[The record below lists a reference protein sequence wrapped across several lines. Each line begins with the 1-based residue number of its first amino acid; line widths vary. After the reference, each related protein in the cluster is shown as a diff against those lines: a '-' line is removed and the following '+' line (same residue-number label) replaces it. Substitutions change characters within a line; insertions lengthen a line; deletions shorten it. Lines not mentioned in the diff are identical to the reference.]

1 MNLQRFWYIVTVA
14 GVLLLT
20 FYLGFLSGNRERISD
35 EPDNI
40 AVVGPNLSIQNSLT
54 EVEIRDIQGSSNSTD
69 IQIFGQLF
77 FKTTDDGE
85 TEVLITMKS
94 VPAEV
99 VQSNNQVRVNIPNDF
114 QIKTAR
120 RSIDGQ
126 NFEYEPIGVITLD
139 EPVDG
144 TRTGKF
150 STILEKDISRLE
162 RIVFEARD
170 NTIQNV
176 FTDNSPDLPPIVRTQ
191 PAPFFWSE
199 L

>member
-54 EVEIRDIQGSSNSTD
+54 EVEIRDIQGSSNSVD
-69 IQIFGQLF
+69 IQVFGQLF
-77 FKTTDDGE
+77 FKTTEDGK

-94 VPAEV
+94 VPSEV
-99 VQSNNQVRVNIPNDF
+99 VQSNNQVRINIPNDF

-170 NTIQNV
+170 NSIQNV